1 MHANNEA
8 GTVQPI
14 AAITELVKARSIA
27 LHTDA
32 AQLPGY
38 LNVSIR
44 VKTDGLVAFNPINHR
59 LHISGGT
66 LR

>member
-14 AAITELVKARSIA
+14 AAIAELVKARSIA
-27 LHTDA
+27 LHMDA
-32 AQLPGY
+32 AQSPGY

-44 VKTDGLVAFNPINHR
+44 VKTDGLVNPINPR
-59 LHISGGT
+59 PHISGGT

>member
-1 MHANNEA
+1 MHANNEV

-14 AAITELVKARSIA
+14 AAIAELVKARSIA

-32 AQLPGY
+32 AQSLGH

-44 VKTDGLVAFNPINHR
+44 VKPMGWSLLI
-59 LHISGGT
+59 L
-66 LR
+66 